1 MRGEF
6 DGKEY
11 QRNIKRA
18 DEKPGLKKR
27 ICNHRKK

>member
-18 DEKPGLKKR
+18 DEKPGLKK

>member
-18 DEKPGLKKR
+18 DEKPGLKKK
-27 ICNHRKK
+27 NMQP